1 MLLDNFDLNLD
12 DDLLMYA
19 VIGLLILWLFL
30 RIFKRAEKPRVRPVV
45 SGKSASWNDSGYS
58 R

>member
-1 MLLDNFDLNLD
+1 MWLDDLDLNID
-12 DDLLMYA
+12 SDLLMYA
-19 VIGLLILWLFL
+19 LIGLLILWLFS
-30 RIFKRAEKPRVRPVV
+30 RIFKRKEKPRVQPVV